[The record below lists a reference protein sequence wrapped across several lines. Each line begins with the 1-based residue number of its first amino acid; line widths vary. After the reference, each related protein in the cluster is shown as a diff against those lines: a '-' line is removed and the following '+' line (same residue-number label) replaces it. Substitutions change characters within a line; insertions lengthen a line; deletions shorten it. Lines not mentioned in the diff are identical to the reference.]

1 METPYMNKGKNIDK
15 AKLGHDINKK
25 FRSITINPWMAGAV
39 IGFLAASLQM
49 IASMTKPP
57 AYGFCMA
64 CHARDL
70 INTIIN
76 QLSGENIFGV
86 ASIVVA
92 IPTLTVIGVISGSF
106 VASRLSKEFRVSKG
120 ESVYSLLKMFILGML
135 VMIFALILSACPIR
149 ASLRAAHGDI
159 FGIIGLICIGIGA
172 IFSAFIL
179 QKIVRV

>member
-1 METPYMNKGKNIDK
+1 MNNEKNIDK
-15 AKLGHDINKK
+15 AKTDSNFTNK
-25 FRSITINPWMAGAV
+25 FRSIKINPWIAGAV
-39 IGFLAASLQM
+39 IGFLAASLQT

-76 QLSGENIFGV
+76 QLSGEHVLGV
-86 ASIVVA
+86 ASIVVT
-92 IPTLTVIGVISGSF
+92 IPTLTVVGVLSGSF
-106 VASRLSKEFRVSKG
+106 VASRLSKEFRISKG
-120 ESVYSLLKMFILGML
+120 ESAFSLFKMFILGML

-159 FGIIGLICIGIGA
+159 FGIVGLICIGIGA
-172 IFSAFIL
+172 IFSAFVL